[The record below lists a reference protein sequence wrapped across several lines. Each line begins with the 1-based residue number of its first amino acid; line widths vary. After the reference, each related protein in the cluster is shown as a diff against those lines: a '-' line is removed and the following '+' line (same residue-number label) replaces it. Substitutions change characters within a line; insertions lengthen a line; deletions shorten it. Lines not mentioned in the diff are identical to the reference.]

1 MITDLTIEILALKCN
16 SQDLF
21 NAKIIASTNQMIS
34 GDKKHTTIMG
44 KTRTTTQ
51 RKSKKEQI
59 YGCHKSVNHVLTKII
74 KKRGF
79 INGIQKSK
87 VIEYIP
93 EDFDINDIHIAVNNI
108 NKLNG
113 IRCYYDI
120 KTKEIRLNLKGIK

>member
-1 MITDLTIEILALKCN
+1 MISDLTIEILALKCN

-87 VIEYIP
+87 VMEYIP
-93 EDFDINDIHIAVNNI
+93 EDFNTNDIHIAVNNI

-113 IRCYYDI
+113 IRCYYDGTQI
-120 KTKEIRLNLKGIK
+120 KLKLKGLK